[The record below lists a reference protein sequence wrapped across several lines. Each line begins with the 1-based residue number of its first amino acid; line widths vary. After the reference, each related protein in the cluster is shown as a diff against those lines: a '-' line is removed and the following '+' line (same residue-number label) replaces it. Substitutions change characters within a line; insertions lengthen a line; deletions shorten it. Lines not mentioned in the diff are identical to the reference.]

1 MALSAPTPDAV
12 PLQGAAVARTDAALR
27 TLQGQLELRR
37 DAEEPRSSRV
47 GKWAVLQGL
56 QKKPSY
62 NGKLICVGLQRADHR
77 FETARPGFREDGS
90 REELAVRPE
99 NLRWLSVEFNGLAAG
114 DAVVFDGGDIVLLG
128 FDPVTAYWACKQE
141 MSRLE
146 DSVRFQYVWVPEM
159 HLRG

>member
-12 PLQGAAVARTDAALR
+12 LRQGAAVARTDAALEPC
-27 TLQGQLELRR
+27 QGPPELRR

-62 NGKLICVGLQRADHR
+62 NGRLVSVGLQRADHR

-99 NLRWLSVEFNGLAAG
+99 NLRWLSVEFNGFAAG
-114 DAVVFDGGDIVLLG
+114 DAVIFDGGEIVLLG
-128 FDPVTAYWACKQE
+128 FDAVTAYWACKQE
-141 MSRLE
+141 MSRFE
-146 DSVRFQYVWVPEM
+146 ESVRFQYVWVPEM

>member
-1 MALSAPTPDAV
+1 M

-47 GKWAVLQGL
+47 GKWAVLQWL

-62 NGKLICVGLQRADHR
+62 NGKLVSVGLQHADPR

-90 REELAVRPE
+90 REELVYI
-99 NLRWLSVEFNGLAAG
+99 LRICVGCPSSSTVLQRATQLSSTAA
-114 DAVVFDGGDIVLLG
+114 
-128 FDPVTAYWACKQE
+128 
-141 MSRLE
+141 R
-146 DSVRFQYVWVPEM
+146 
-159 HLRG
+159 